1 VAGTAIIG
9 WSETNEEELL
19 NATLKN
25 EYVEANNQGCIGR
38 EWWGGS
44 WREAGVS

>member
-1 VAGTAIIG
+1 VAGTAILV

-25 EYVEANNQGCIGR
+25 EYIEANNQGCVRR
-38 EWWGGS
+38 EWWRGS
-44 WREAGVS
+44 WREARLS